1 MKNPTGAIGGAV
13 GGGLGTALGATGIE
27 SLGGVATPVVSA
39 PGAPALPTL
48 PPAETPLQWAYYEYL
63 LRHAKT
69 VHYNIVRYSDLYPTM
84 LSEGKTIDELF
95 SEGKIARDVY
105 GNQMGWW
112 LHYYATPKA
121 FEGFTIEDAFKEY
134 EQNYYFDI
142 ARAYQQELDKFHD

>member
-1 MKNPTGAIGGAV
+1 MFR
-13 GGGLGTALGATGIE
+13 
-27 SLGGVATPVVSA
+27 S
-39 PGAPALPTL
+39 GAPALPTL

-121 FEGFTIEDAFKEY
+121 FEGFTIEDAFMEY
-134 EQNYYFDI
+134 EENYRVDI
-142 ARAYQQELDKFHD
+142 ALAYQHALDEFHD